1 MIGTLALAL
10 AVVAVGELVGAPR
23 LYTDT
28 AQLAAGAIA
37 AWACLV
43 AARRRTG
50 IPRNWRWLAAGG
62 LTAWSAVR
70 LWWVVQDLTGPDRST
85 DPTIFDI
92 GFVVL
97 PACMLIGL
105 LGVTRTRPRPI
116 PTSPRRD
123 QIALLIDSVLI
134 TGSVLA
140 LGWSS
145 SFLSP
150 VTEWDSLTWWT
161 AAYPIAD
168 LVLVTMVV
176 LLLTTRPDSPAG
188 RRPLALVG
196 AGLLAFGVADTMRLF
211 ALGPVWLEVAGHLLG
226 PACIALAALS
236 PPRPAPPPVD
246 VTALPRDWFHL
257 LLPYV
262 PVLVTGVVL
271 LARTATGHPLTS
283 FQAYLGWLGL
293 GLVVTRQMITI
304 LDNTV
309 LLGRVA
315 ETQRR
320 LHHQAYHDPLT
331 GLANRA
337 LFRERLVLALDSNRH
352 RGTPVAVIFADL
364 DDFKLINDTYGHAMG
379 DRVLHAIGERLRAS
393 VRPQDLVAR
402 LGGDEFAVVLDQSD
416 AAVSPPAPG
425 PRGGAVSALRR
436 VVGRQR
442 RYVLSAAGVRV
453 TDDVRTAGRWPR
465 GKARPAAPRSPLRRR
480 TDFLGGAVPS
490 AAGFVPAP
498 RSASPSVSDHSSGVV
513 APGAAASAVH
523 GLPPGAAGVPA
534 AGYPG
539 VPGSPAPGSA
549 VPAVP
554 GSAGSDAAL
563 SAVSGS
569 AGSDAALSAVSGSAG
584 SDAALSA
591 VSGSAGSDAALSAVS
606 GSAVAGPAVS
616 AAAGSVA
623 ADPAVPAVVASFDER
638 EWVAEAEG
646 VGQRV
651 LAALRE
657 PYLIDGR
664 SVSVGASIGLVT
676 AEPGDQLSADLLL
689 RRADAAM
696 YAVKRRGKG
705 ALIRYTG
712 PVHGPNADLPRLL
725 AGALTGGS
733 PAAAGFEVHYQPIV
747 RLSDRTTVAVEA
759 LARWTDPVAGPV
771 HPDVF
776 VTMAE
781 RTGLVAAIDDFV
793 LNQACADAHA
803 LAERYGRPIDVHVNV
818 SAGRL
823 GQQGLEDAVD
833 GALTRH
839 AMPPERLVVEI
850 TETLRIPDLP
860 RAAAVVER
868 LRARGVRVALDDFGS
883 GYNALAQLHGLPV
896 DTVKLDSTLTDVDTA
911 PDRAGELC
919 RSVLVICADL
929 GITVVGE
936 GIETEERAAA
946 LDGLGCPL
954 GQGYLFG
961 PPARLTELNRPP
973 A

>member
-62 LTAWSAVR
+62 LAAWSAVR
-70 LWWVVQDLTGPDRST
+70 LWWVIQELTGQDRLAHRS
-85 DPTIFDI
+85 IFDI

-97 PACMLIGL
+97 PVCMLVGL
-105 LGVTRTRPRPI
+105 LGVTRTRLRPI

-145 SFLSP
+145 SFLNA

-161 AAYPIAD
+161 VAYPIAD

-188 RRPLALVG
+188 RRPLALIG

-211 ALGPVWLEVAGHLLG
+211 ELGPSWLEATGHLLG

-236 PPRPAPPPVD
+236 PPRPAPVPPD
-246 VTALPRDWFHL
+246 LTALPRDWFHL

-262 PVLVTGVVL
+262 PVLVAGVVL
-271 LARTATGHPLTS
+271 LARTVTGHPLTS

-337 LFRERLVLALDSNRH
+337 LFRERLVLALDSNEH

-416 AAVSPPAPG
+416 AAVPPPAPR

-442 RYVLSAAGVRV
+442 RYVLSAAGIRV
-453 TDDVRTAGRWPR
+453 SEDARPGGAGRWPGDR
-465 GKARPAAPRSPLRRR
+465 ARPPAQLRRR
-480 TDFLGGAVPS
+480 TDFL
-490 AAGFVPAP
+490 AAGTVLSGAPVSSVPAP
-498 RSASPSVSDHSSGVV
+498 RPASSLDGVPASAAPSASLVSAPSADSS
-513 APGAAASAVH
+513 APALSAAAPVGAAAFPTSE
-523 GLPPGAAGVPA
+523 
-534 AGYPG
+534 
-539 VPGSPAPGSA
+539 
-549 VPAVP
+549 
-554 GSAGSDAAL
+554 
-563 SAVSGS
+563 
-569 AGSDAALSAVSGSAG
+569 
-584 SDAALSA
+584 
-591 VSGSAGSDAALSAVS
+591 
-606 GSAVAGPAVS
+606 
-616 AAAGSVA
+616 
-623 ADPAVPAVVASFDER
+623 ADR

-646 VGQRV
+646 VGERV

-712 PVHGPNADLPRLL
+712 PVHGPNADLPQLL

-733 PAAAGFEVHYQPIV
+733 PAAAGFQVHYQPIV
-747 RLSDRTTVAVEA
+747 RLSDRVTVAVEA

-833 GALTRH
+833 AALARH
-839 AMPPERLVVEI
+839 AMPPERLVIEI

-860 RAAAVVER
+860 RAAAMVER

-883 GYNALAQLHGLPV
+883 GYHALAQLHGLPV

-911 PDRAGELC
+911 PERAGALC
-919 RSVLVICADL
+919 GSVLAICAGL

-946 LDGLGCPL
+946 LNDLGCPL

-961 PPARLTELNRPP
+961 PPARLTDLNQPGGRTEPT

>member
-1 MIGTLALAL
+1 MVITTARLIGTLALTL

-37 AWACLV
+37 AWACLIS
-43 AARRRTG
+43 ARSRAG
-50 IPRNWRWLAAGG
+50 IPRHWRRLAAGG
-62 LTAWSAVR
+62 LAAWSSVR
-70 LWWVVQDLTGPDRST
+70 LWWVIQDLTGQDPFADRS
-85 DPTIFDI
+85 IFDI

-97 PACMLIGL
+97 PGCMLIGL
-105 LGVTRTRPRPI
+105 LTVVRTRPRPI
-116 PTSPRRD
+116 PTSTRRD
-123 QIALLIDSVLI
+123 QVALLIDAVLI

-140 LGWSS
+140 LGWSTVPAT
-145 SFLSP
+145 LLDRIAA
-150 VTEWDSLTWWT
+150 WDTLAWWA

-168 LVLVTMVV
+168 LVLFAMVV
-176 LLLTTRPDSPAG
+176 LLLTTRPDSAAG
-188 RRPLALVG
+188 RRPLVLIGAALV
-196 AGLLAFGVADTMRLF
+196 AFGTADSIRLF
-211 ALGPVWLEVAGHLLG
+211 GLGPSWLEVAGHLLG
-226 PACIALAALS
+226 PAMIALAALS
-236 PPRPAPPPVD
+236 PARQLPLPPD
-246 VTALPRDWFHL
+246 RTTAQRDWFHL

-293 GLVVTRQMITI
+293 GLVVTRQMIII
-304 LDNTV
+304 LDNVV
-309 LLGRVA
+309 LLNRVA

-337 LFRERLVLALDSNRH
+337 LFRERLVLALDSTQH
-352 RGTPVAVIFADL
+352 RGTPVAVLFADL

-416 AAVSPPAPG
+416 LAWQQAAATE
-425 PRGGAVSALRR
+425 RGAVSALRR
-436 VVGRQR
+436 VVGRR
-442 RYVLSAAGVRV
+442 GYVLSGAGIRVTGDARAGV
-453 TDDVRTAGRWPR
+453 GRWR
-465 GKARPAAPRSPLRRR
+465 GTGRAPAPRSPGRRR
-480 TDFLGGAVPS
+480 TDLGSPLLPALSSSAVVNGS
-490 AAGFVPAP
+490 APVSALTPAASPVVPAP
-498 RSASPSVSDHSSGVV
+498 PAQAASPADL
-513 APGAAASAVH
+513 APSTAAAS
-523 GLPPGAAGVPA
+523 PA
-534 AGYPG
+534 
-539 VPGSPAPGSA
+539 
-549 VPAVP
+549 
-554 GSAGSDAAL
+554 DLAAL
-563 SAVSGS
+563 AISAE
-569 AGSDAALSAVSGSAG
+569 
-584 SDAALSA
+584 
-591 VSGSAGSDAALSAVS
+591 
-606 GSAVAGPAVS
+606 
-616 AAAGSVA
+616 
-623 ADPAVPAVVASFDER
+623 ER
-638 EWVAEAEG
+638 AWAAEADG
-646 VGQRV
+646 VGERV

-664 SVSVGASIGLVT
+664 SVSVGASIGLVA
-676 AEPGDQLSADLLL
+676 AEPGDRLSADVLL

-705 ALIRYTG
+705 AMIRYTG
-712 PVHGPNADLPRLL
+712 RVHGPNADLPRLL
-725 AGALTGGS
+725 ANALTGGS
-733 PAAAGFEVHYQPIV
+733 PAESGFEVHYQPIV
-747 RLSDRTTVAVEA
+747 RLSDRATVAVEA

-781 RTGLVAAIDDFV
+781 RTGLVSAIDDFV
-793 LNQACADAHA
+793 LNQACADAQA
-803 LAERYGRPIDVHVNV
+803 LADRYGRPIAVHVNV

-823 GQQGLEDAVD
+823 GQHGLEDAVD
-833 GALTRH
+833 AALARH

-883 GYNALAQLHGLPV
+883 GYNALAQLHGMAV

-911 PDRAGELC
+911 PDRAGALC
-919 RSVLVICADL
+919 RSVIAICAEL
-929 GITVVGE
+929 GITVVAE
-936 GIETEERAAA
+936 GIETDERAAA
-946 LDGLGCPL
+946 LGDLGCPL

-961 PPARLTELNRPP
+961 PPARLADLG
-973 A
+973 

>member
-1 MIGTLALAL
+1 MPAARTLVVITTARLIGTLALAL

-43 AARRRTG
+43 AARRRAG
-50 IPRNWRWLAAGG
+50 IPRNWRFLAAGG
-62 LTAWSAVR
+62 LIAWSAVR
-70 LWWVVQDLTGPDRST
+70 AWWVIQDLTGHDRLERPSV
-85 DPTIFDI
+85 FDI

-97 PACMLIGL
+97 PTCMLLGL
-105 LGVTRTRPRPI
+105 LGVTRTRPRPV

-140 LGWSS
+140 LCWTSS
-145 SFLSP
+145 CLSAIADW
-150 VTEWDSLTWWT
+150 ESLAWWV

-168 LVLVTMVV
+168 LVLFTMVV

-188 RRPLALVG
+188 RRPLVLIGAALV
-196 AGLLAFGVADTMRLF
+196 ALGVADSVRL
-211 ALGPVWLEVAGHLLG
+211 LGIGPAWLQVTGYLLG
-226 PACIALAALS
+226 PALIALAALS
-236 PPRPAPPPVD
+236 PARQAPLPQD
-246 VTALPRDWFHL
+246 VTALQRDWFHL

-271 LARTATGHPLTS
+271 LVRTATGDALTP

-309 LLGRVA
+309 LLDRVA

-337 LFRERLVLALDSNRH
+337 LFRERLVLALDANQH
-352 RGTPVAVIFADL
+352 RGTPVAVLFADL
-364 DDFKLINDTYGHAMG
+364 DDFKLINDTYGHALG

-393 VRPQDLVAR
+393 VRPQDLVSR

-416 AAVSPPAPG
+416 IVASTPEVTSEPG
-425 PRGGAVSALRR
+425 PGSRLRR
-436 VVGRQR
+436 AVGRQR
-442 RYVLSAAGVRV
+442 RYVLSAAGVKV
-453 TDDVRTAGRWPR
+453 SGGSGRWPS
-465 GKARPAAPRSPLRRR
+465 GAHSPARRR
-480 TDFLGGAVPS
+480 TDLPAADPVPNGVVLNGHSAASAPASASASGDGVSPVVPS
-490 AAGFVPAP
+490 P
-498 RSASPSVSDHSSGVV
+498 RSAFP
-513 APGAAASAVH
+513 AESAF
-523 GLPPGAAGVPA
+523 
-534 AGYPG
+534 
-539 VPGSPAPGSA
+539 
-549 VPAVP
+549 
-554 GSAGSDAAL
+554 
-563 SAVSGS
+563 
-569 AGSDAALSAVSGSAG
+569 
-584 SDAALSA
+584 
-591 VSGSAGSDAALSAVS
+591 
-606 GSAVAGPAVS
+606 AVAGSTIS
-616 AAAGSVA
+616 AAPLA
-623 ADPAVPAVVASFDER
+623 ADSAFSAEDRA
-638 EWVAEAEG
+638 WVEEAEG
-646 VGQRV
+646 IGARV

-664 SVSVGASIGLVT
+664 AVSVGASIGLVV
-676 AEPGDQLSADLLL
+676 AEPGDRLSADLLL

-712 PVHGPNADLPRLL
+712 PVHGPNADLPQLL
-725 AGALTGGS
+725 AGALSGGS
-733 PAAAGFEVHYQPIV
+733 PAASGFEVFYQPIV
-747 RLSDRTTVAVEA
+747 RLSDQATVAVEA
-759 LARWTDPVAGPV
+759 LARWTDPIAGPV

-781 RTGLVAAIDDFV
+781 RTGLVSAIDDFV
-793 LNQACADAHA
+793 LNQACADAQA
-803 LAERYGRPIDVHVNV
+803 LADRFGRPIDVHVNV

-833 GALTRH
+833 AALARH
-839 AMPPERLVVEI
+839 AMPPARLVVEI

-860 RAAAVVER
+860 RAAAMLER

-883 GYNALAQLHGLPV
+883 GYNALAQLHGMPV

-911 PDRAGELC
+911 PDRAGALC
-919 RSVLVICADL
+919 RSVLAICADL
-929 GITVVGE
+929 GITVVAE
-936 GIETEERAAA
+936 GIETDERAAA
-946 LDGLGCPL
+946 LSGLGCPL

-961 PPARLTELNRPP
+961 PPARLADLNHPARRPNP
-973 A
+973 

>member
-1 MIGTLALAL
+1 MIGTVALAL

-23 LYTDT
+23 LYADT

-37 AWACLV
+37 AWACLI
-43 AARRRTG
+43 AARRRAG
-50 IPRNWRWLAAGG
+50 IPRNWRYLAAGG
-62 LTAWSAVR
+62 LVAWSAVR
-70 LWWVVQDLTGPDRST
+70 AWWVVQDLTGQDRVET
-85 DPTIFDI
+85 PTVFDI

-105 LGVTRTRPRPI
+105 LGVTRTRPRPV

-140 LGWSS
+140 LCWTSS
-145 SFLSP
+145 CL
-150 VTEWDSLTWWT
+150 TAIADWKSLAWWA

-168 LVLVTMVV
+168 LVLFTMVV

-188 RRPLALVG
+188 RRPLVLVG
-196 AGLLAFGVADTMRLF
+196 AALLAFGTADTVRL
-211 ALGPVWLEVAGHLLG
+211 LGFGPTWLQATGHLLG
-226 PACIALAALS
+226 PALIALAALS
-236 PPRPAPPPVD
+236 PARTAPLPQD
-246 VTALPRDWFHL
+246 VTELPRDWFHL

-271 LARTATGHPLTS
+271 LARTVAGDALTP

-309 LLGRVA
+309 LLDRVA

-337 LFRERLVLALDSNRH
+337 LFRERLVLALDANHH
-352 RGTPVAVIFADL
+352 RGTPVAVLFADL
-364 DDFKLINDTYGHAMG
+364 DDFKLINDTYGHALG

-416 AAVSPPAPG
+416 IVTPAPARAG
-425 PRGGAVSALRR
+425 SRLRR
-436 VVGRQR
+436 AVGRQR
-442 RYVLSAAGVRV
+442 RYVLSAAGIRV
-453 TDDVRTAGRWPR
+453 SGGWPAGTPL
-465 GKARPAAPRSPLRRR
+465 PARRR
-480 TDFLGGAVPS
+480 TDLLTSGEPLANGVVVTGRSGLVPTPRTAPISSAS
-490 AAGFVPAP
+490 AASPAP
-498 RSASPSVSDHSSGVV
+498 AGSPASPASPASSGSPASPASSGSPASSVASPSAGSSG
-513 APGAAASAVH
+513 
-523 GLPPGAAGVPA
+523 
-534 AGYPG
+534 
-539 VPGSPAPGSA
+539 SPVSSGT
-549 VPAVP
+549 
-554 GSAGSDAAL
+554 
-563 SAVSGS
+563 AVSP
-569 AGSDAALSAVSGSAG
+569 
-584 SDAALSA
+584 
-591 VSGSAGSDAALSAVS
+591 
-606 GSAVAGPAVS
+606 GPAEAPEMS
-616 AAAGSVA
+616 A
-623 ADPAVPAVVASFDER
+623 DRLWE
-638 EWVAEAEG
+638 AEAEG
-646 VGQRV
+646 IGERV

-664 SVSVGASIGLVT
+664 AVSVGASIGLVV
-676 AEPGDQLSADLLL
+676 AEPADRLSADLLL

-712 PVHGPNADLPRLL
+712 PVHGPNADLPQLL
-725 AGALTGGS
+725 AGALSGGS
-733 PAAAGFEVHYQPIV
+733 PAAAGFEVFYQPIV
-747 RLSDRTTVAVEA
+747 RLSDGATVAVEA
-759 LARWTDPVAGPV
+759 LARWTDPIAGPV

-781 RTGLVAAIDDFV
+781 RTGLVSAIDDFV
-793 LNQACADAHA
+793 LNQACADAQA
-803 LAERYGRPIDVHVNV
+803 LADRFGRPIAVHVNV

-833 GALTRH
+833 AALARH
-839 AMPPERLVVEI
+839 AMPPARLVVEI

-860 RAAAVVER
+860 RAAAMVER

-883 GYNALAQLHGLPV
+883 GYNALAQLHGMPV

-911 PDRAGELC
+911 PDRAGALC
-919 RSVLVICADL
+919 RSVLAICADL
-929 GITVVGE
+929 GITVVAE
-936 GIETEERAAA
+936 GIETDERAAA
-946 LDGLGCPL
+946 LAGLGCPL

-961 PPARLTELNRPP
+961 PPARLAELGRAAPEPNP
-973 A
+973 

>member
-1 MIGTLALAL
+1 MIGTVALAL

-43 AARRRTG
+43 AARRRAG
-50 IPRNWRWLAAGG
+50 IPRNWRFLAAGG
-62 LTAWSAVR
+62 LVAWSAVR
-70 LWWVVQDLTGPDRST
+70 VRWVIQDLSGHDRLA
-85 DPTIFDI
+85 DPSVFDI

-97 PACMLIGL
+97 PVCMLLGL
-105 LGVTRTRPRPI
+105 LGVTRTRPRPV

-123 QIALLIDSVLI
+123 QIALVIDSVLI

-140 LGWSS
+140 LCWTSS
-145 SFLSP
+145 CLNA
-150 VTEWDSLTWWT
+150 VADWDSLAWWV

-168 LVLVTMVV
+168 LILFTMVV

-188 RRPLALVG
+188 RRPLMLIG
-196 AGLLAFGVADTMRLF
+196 AALLALGTADTVRL
-211 ALGPVWLEVAGHLLG
+211 LGIGPSWLQVSGHLLG
-226 PACIALAALS
+226 PAFIALAALS
-236 PPRPAPPPVD
+236 PARPSPLPRD
-246 VTALPRDWFHL
+246 VSALQRDWFHL

-262 PVLVTGVVL
+262 PVLVTGVL
-271 LARTATGHPLTS
+271 LLVRTATGNPLTP

-337 LFRERLVLALDSNRH
+337 LFRERLVLALDANQH
-352 RGTPVAVIFADL
+352 RGTPVAVLFADL
-364 DDFKLINDTYGHAMG
+364 DDFKLINDTYGHALG

-393 VRPQDLVAR
+393 VRPQDLVSR

-416 AAVSPPAPG
+416 VVAPTPAAPESM
-425 PRGGAVSALRR
+425 LRR

-442 RYVLSAAGVRV
+442 RYVLSAAGIKVSRGGG
-453 TDDVRTAGRWPR
+453 AGRWP
-465 GKARPAAPRSPLRRR
+465 GGARPPARRR
-480 TDFLGGAVPS
+480 TDLLAPPAPAPAAPVPS
-490 AAGFVPAP
+490 APVASGPVSSGSASNGVVLNGRVSGVSAPSP
-498 RSASPSVSDHSSGVV
+498 RSSFSAASRPAGSVETPEFD
-513 APGAAASAVH
+513 AASAEDR
-523 GLPPGAAGVPA
+523 A
-534 AGYPG
+534 
-539 VPGSPAPGSA
+539 
-549 VPAVP
+549 
-554 GSAGSDAAL
+554 
-563 SAVSGS
+563 
-569 AGSDAALSAVSGSAG
+569 
-584 SDAALSA
+584 
-591 VSGSAGSDAALSAVS
+591 
-606 GSAVAGPAVS
+606 
-616 AAAGSVA
+616 
-623 ADPAVPAVVASFDER
+623 
-638 EWVAEAEG
+638 WVEEAEG
-646 VGQRV
+646 IGERV

-664 SVSVGASIGLVT
+664 AVSVGASIGLVV
-676 AEPGDQLSADLLL
+676 AEPGDRLSADLLL

-712 PVHGPNADLPRLL
+712 PVHGPNADLPQLL
-725 AGALTGGS
+725 AGALSGGS
-733 PAAAGFEVHYQPIV
+733 PAAAGFEVFYQPIV
-747 RLSDRTTVAVEA
+747 RLSDHATVAVEA
-759 LARWTDPVAGPV
+759 LARWTDPIAGPV

-781 RTGLVAAIDDFV
+781 RTGLVSAIDDFV
-793 LNQACADAHA
+793 LNQACADAQA
-803 LAERYGRPIDVHVNV
+803 LADRFGRPIGVHVNV

-823 GQQGLEDAVD
+823 GQQSLEDAVEA
-833 GALTRH
+833 ALARH
-839 AMPPERLVVEI
+839 AMPPDRLIVEI

-860 RAAAVVER
+860 RAAAMVER

-883 GYNALAQLHGLPV
+883 GYNALAQLHGMPV

-911 PDRAGELC
+911 PDRAGALC
-919 RSVLVICADL
+919 RSVLAICADL
-929 GITVVGE
+929 GITVVAE
-936 GIETEERAAA
+936 GIETPERAAA
-946 LDGLGCPL
+946 LSELGCPL

-961 PPARLTELNRPP
+961 PPARLADLGRPAP
-973 A
+973 KPNP

>member
-1 MIGTLALAL
+1 VVITTARLIGTLALAL

-23 LYTDT
+23 LYADT

-43 AARRRTG
+43 AARRRAG
-50 IPRNWRWLAAGG
+50 IPRNWRLLAAGG
-62 LTAWSAVR
+62 LVAWSAVR
-70 LWWVVQDLTGPDRST
+70 LWWVVQDLAGHDRLDRPSV
-85 DPTIFDI
+85 FDI

-105 LGVTRTRPRPI
+105 LGATRTRPRPV

-140 LGWSS
+140 LCWTSS
-145 SFLSP
+145 CLNAVADWEALS
-150 VTEWDSLTWWT
+150 WWV
-161 AAYPIAD
+161 AAYPVAD
-168 LVLVTMVV
+168 LVLFTMVV

-188 RRPLALVG
+188 RRPLVLVG
-196 AGLLAFGVADTMRLF
+196 AALLAFGTADSVRL
-211 ALGPVWLEVAGHLLG
+211 LGVGPAWLQVTGHLLG
-226 PACIALAALS
+226 PALIALAALS
-236 PPRPAPPPVD
+236 PARPAPLPPD
-246 VTALPRDWFHL
+246 PTALPRDWFHL

-271 LARTATGHPLTS
+271 LARTAAGAALTP

-309 LLGRVA
+309 LLDRVA

-337 LFRERLVLALDSNRH
+337 LFRERLVLALDANHH
-352 RGTPVAVIFADL
+352 RGTPVAVLFADL
-364 DDFKLINDTYGHAMG
+364 DDFKLINDTYGHALG

-416 AAVSPPAPG
+416 VVAPEPAPSES
-425 PRGGAVSALRR
+425 RLRR
-436 VVGRQR
+436 AMGRQR
-442 RYVLSAAGVRV
+442 RYVLSAAGIRV
-453 TDDVRTAGRWPR
+453 SGGSGGGQT
-465 GKARPAAPRSPLRRR
+465 AAPARRR
-480 TDFLGGAVPS
+480 TDVMTPALPDGALINDPSAGLVPS
-490 AAGFVPAP
+490 PRTGSGAGPGAGSAP
-498 RSASPSVSDHSSGVV
+498 V
-513 APGAAASAVH
+513 APEISADR
-523 GLPPGAAGVPA
+523 LW
-534 AGYPG
+534 
-539 VPGSPAPGSA
+539 
-549 VPAVP
+549 
-554 GSAGSDAAL
+554 
-563 SAVSGS
+563 
-569 AGSDAALSAVSGSAG
+569 
-584 SDAALSA
+584 
-591 VSGSAGSDAALSAVS
+591 
-606 GSAVAGPAVS
+606 
-616 AAAGSVA
+616 
-623 ADPAVPAVVASFDER
+623 E
-638 EWVAEAEG
+638 AEAEG
-646 VGQRV
+646 IGERV

-664 SVSVGASIGLVT
+664 AVSVGASIGLVV
-676 AEPGDQLSADLLL
+676 AEPADRLSADLLL

-712 PVHGPNADLPRLL
+712 PVHGPNADLPQLL
-725 AGALTGGS
+725 AGALSGGS
-733 PAAAGFEVHYQPIV
+733 PAAAGFEVFYQPIV
-747 RLSDRTTVAVEA
+747 RLSDRATVAVEA

-781 RTGLVAAIDDFV
+781 RTGLVSAIDDFV
-793 LNQACADAHA
+793 LNQACADAQA
-803 LAERYGRPIDVHVNV
+803 LAERFGRPIAVHVNV

-833 GALTRH
+833 AALTRH
-839 AMPPERLVVEI
+839 AMPPARLVVEI

-860 RAAAVVER
+860 RAAAMVER

-883 GYNALAQLHGLPV
+883 GYNALAQLHGMPV

-911 PDRAGELC
+911 PDRAGALC
-919 RSVLVICADL
+919 RSVLAICAEL
-929 GITVVGE
+929 GITVVAE
-936 GIETEERAAA
+936 GIETDERAAA
-946 LDGLGCPL
+946 LSGLGCPL

-961 PPARLTELNRPP
+961 PPARLADLGQTASQPGS
-973 A
+973 

>member
-1 MIGTLALAL
+1 MITTARLIGTLALAL
-10 AVVAVGELVGAPR
+10 AVVAVGEFVGAPR

-37 AWACLV
+37 AWACLL
-43 AARRRTG
+43 AARGRAG
-50 IPRNWRWLAAGG
+50 IPRKWRLLAAGG
-62 LTAWSAVR
+62 LAVWSSVQ
-70 LWWVVQDLTGPDRST
+70 LWWVIQDLAGRERAT
-85 DPTIFDI
+85 DSSAFDI
-92 GFVVL
+92 GAVML
-97 PACMLIGL
+97 PACMVVGL
-105 LGVTRTRPRPI
+105 LAVTRNRPRPVA
-116 PTSPRRD
+116 TSPRRD
-123 QIALLIDSVLI
+123 QIALLLDSVLI

-145 SFLSP
+145 AFLSGILD
-150 VTEWDSLTWWT
+150 WNALAWW
-161 AAYPIAD
+161 AIAYPAAD
-168 LVLVTMVV
+168 LVVFTMVV
-176 LLLTTRPDSPAG
+176 LLLTTRPDAPVG
-188 RRPLALVG
+188 RQPLSLVG
-196 AGLLAFGVADTMRLF
+196 VGLLGFGMADSLQLLG
-211 ALGPVWLEVAGHLLG
+211 LGPSWLQSAGHLIG
-226 PACIALAALS
+226 PAFIALGALS
-236 PPRPAPPPVD
+236 PGRSTPLPPDPA
-246 VTALPRDWFHL
+246 ALQRDWFHL

-271 LARTATGHPLTS
+271 LARTATGHPLTP

-309 LLGRVA
+309 LLDRVA

-337 LFRERLVLALDSNRH
+337 LFRERLVLALDANQH
-352 RGTPVAVIFADL
+352 HGTPVAVLFADL

-379 DRVLHAIGERLRAS
+379 DRVLHAIGDRLRAS

-416 AAVSPPAPG
+416 TVPLVVPAP
-425 PRGGAVSALRR
+425 RRSAGSVLRQ
-436 VVGRQR
+436 VIGRQR
-442 RYVLSAAGVRV
+442 RYVLSAAGIRV
-453 TDDVRTAGRWPR
+453 SGPSRPGSGRP
-465 GKARPAAPRSPLRRR
+465 PAPRSPLRRR
-480 TDFLGGAVPS
+480 TDFPVSSNGGS
-490 AAGFVPAP
+490 ASAPVPA
-498 RSASPSVSDHSSGVV
+498 SE
-513 APGAAASAVH
+513 
-523 GLPPGAAGVPA
+523 
-534 AGYPG
+534 
-539 VPGSPAPGSA
+539 PGSGAGPAPGSG
-549 VPAVP
+549 PGSGSFSVP
-554 GSAGSDAAL
+554 GSGAGLVPGSGPGSGSFSVPGSGAGLAPGSGPAPVSASGSVPGCGSGSGSGSDSASGSGTASAPDAGSGFVIAPVRP
-563 SAVSGS
+563 SAVG
-569 AGSDAALSAVSGSAG
+569 GW
-584 SDAALSA
+584 
-591 VSGSAGSDAALSAVS
+591 
-606 GSAVAGPAVS
+606 PW
-616 AAAGSVA
+616 
-623 ADPAVPAVVASFDER
+623 E
-638 EWVAEAEG
+638 AEAEG

-664 SVSVGASIGLVT
+664 SVSVGASIGLVV

-712 PVHGPNADLPRLL
+712 PVHGPNADLPQLL

-747 RLSDRTTVAVEA
+747 RLDDRATVAVEA

-781 RTGLVAAIDDFV
+781 RTGLVSAIDDFV
-793 LNQACADAHA
+793 LNQACADAQA
-803 LAERYGRPIDVHVNV
+803 LAERYGRPIAVHVNV

-833 GALTRH
+833 AALARH
-839 AMPPERLVVEI
+839 AMPPARLVIEI

-860 RAAAVVER
+860 RAAAMVER

-883 GYNALAQLHGLPV
+883 GYNALAQLHGMPV

-911 PDRAGELC
+911 PDRAGALC
-919 RSVLVICADL
+919 RSVLTICADL
-929 GITVVGE
+929 GITVVAE
-936 GIETEERAAA
+936 GIETDERAEA
-946 LDGLGCPL
+946 LSGLGCPL

-961 PPARLTELNRPP
+961 PPARLADLGRPTP
-973 A
+973 PPNP

>member
-1 MIGTLALAL
+1 MIGTVALAL

-28 AQLAAGAIA
+28 AQLAAGTIA
-37 AWACLV
+37 AWACLT
-43 AARRRTG
+43 AARRRIG
-50 IPRNWRWLAAGG
+50 IPRNWRFLAAGG
-62 LTAWSAVR
+62 LLAWSAVR
-70 LWWVVQDLTGPDRST
+70 LWWVIQDLAGRDRLD
-85 DPTIFDI
+85 DPTVFDI

-97 PACMLIGL
+97 PVCMLLGL
-105 LGVTRTRPRPI
+105 LGVVRTRPRPV
-116 PTSPRRD
+116 PTSARRD
-123 QIALLIDSVLI
+123 QIALVIDSVLI

-140 LGWSS
+140 LCWSS
-145 SFLSP
+145 SCLSA
-150 VTEWDSLTWWT
+150 VADWASLAWWV

-168 LVLVTMVV
+168 LVLFTMVV

-188 RRPLALVG
+188 RRPLTLIG
-196 AGLLAFGVADTMRLF
+196 AGLLAFGVADSVRL
-211 ALGPVWLEVAGHLLG
+211 LGIGPFWLQAAGHLLG
-226 PACIALAALS
+226 PAFIALAALS
-236 PPRPAPPPVD
+236 PVRPVPVLPD
-246 VTALPRDWFHL
+246 LAALQRDWFHL

-271 LARTATGHPLTS
+271 LVRTAGGAPLTS

-309 LLGRVA
+309 LLDRVA

-337 LFRERLVLALDSNRH
+337 LFRERLVLALDANQH
-352 RGTPVAVIFADL
+352 HGTPVAVLFADL
-364 DDFKLINDTYGHAMG
+364 DDFKLINDTFGHALG

-416 AAVSPPAPG
+416 LAPAPVAAALPPAS
-425 PRGGAVSALRR
+425 RLRR

-442 RYVLSAAGVRV
+442 RYVLSAAGIRV
-453 TDDVRTAGRWPR
+453 SGDPRPGR
-465 GKARPAAPRSPLRRR
+465 APARRR
-480 TDFLGGAVPS
+480 TDFLTAADPVASAPNASVPNGVVPGAADLAAPVPNGAVLNGVAPNGVAPNGVAPEGVGLNGHSASAAVPS
-490 AAGFVPAP
+490 PRIAPGPASLVSPPPPYSAGS
-498 RSASPSVSDHSSGVV
+498 SASV
-513 APGAAASAVH
+513 
-523 GLPPGAAGVPA
+523 
-534 AGYPG
+534 
-539 VPGSPAPGSA
+539 SA
-549 VPAVP
+549 VP
-554 GSAGSDAAL
+554 
-563 SAVSGS
+563 SGS
-569 AGSDAALSAVSGSAG
+569 AASESDDRA
-584 SDAALSA
+584 
-591 VSGSAGSDAALSAVS
+591 
-606 GSAVAGPAVS
+606 
-616 AAAGSVA
+616 
-623 ADPAVPAVVASFDER
+623 
-638 EWVAEAEG
+638 WVEEAEG
-646 VGQRV
+646 IGERV

-664 SVSVGASIGLVT
+664 AVSVGASIGLVV
-676 AEPGDQLSADLLL
+676 AEPGDRLSADLLL

-712 PVHGPNADLPRLL
+712 PVHGPNADLPQLL
-725 AGALTGGS
+725 AGALSGGS
-733 PAAAGFEVHYQPIV
+733 PAAAGFEVFYQPIV
-747 RLSDRTTVAVEA
+747 RLSDHATVAVEA
-759 LARWTDPVAGPV
+759 LARWTDPIAGPV

-781 RTGLVAAIDDFV
+781 RTGLVSAIDDFV
-793 LNQACADAHA
+793 LNQACADAQA
-803 LAERYGRPIDVHVNV
+803 LADRYGRPIDVHVNV

-833 GALTRH
+833 AALARH
-839 AMPPERLVVEI
+839 AMPPSRLVVEI

-860 RAAAVVER
+860 RAAAMVER

-883 GYNALAQLHGLPV
+883 GYNALAQLHGMPV

-911 PDRAGELC
+911 PDRAGALC
-919 RSVLVICADL
+919 RSVLAICADL
-929 GITVVGE
+929 GITVVAE
-936 GIETEERAAA
+936 GIETGERAAA
-946 LDGLGCPL
+946 LSGLGCPL

-961 PPARLTELNRPP
+961 PPARLSDLGHP
-973 A
+973 AA

>member
-62 LTAWSAVR
+62 LAVWSAVR
-70 LWWVVQDLTGPDRST
+70 LWWMVQDLTGRDRHAGPSL
-85 DPTIFDI
+85 FDI

-97 PACMLIGL
+97 PVCMLIGL

-150 VTEWDSLTWWT
+150 VTEWDAQTWW
-161 AAYPIAD
+161 AAGYPIAD

-188 RRPLALVG
+188 RRPLALIG

-211 ALGPVWLEVAGHLLG
+211 GLGPFWLEATGHLLG

-236 PPRPAPPPVD
+236 PPRPAPAPPD
-246 VTALPRDWFHL
+246 LTALPRDWFHL
-257 LLPYV
+257 LLPYL
-262 PVLVTGVVL
+262 PVLVAGVVL

-337 LFRERLVLALDSNRH
+337 LFRERLVLALDSNQH

-416 AAVSPPAPG
+416 VVAPPV
-425 PRGGAVSALRR
+425 PRSGGGAVSALRR

-442 RYVLSAAGVRV
+442 KYVLSAAGVRV
-453 TDDVRTAGRWPR
+453 SGDARAGGRWSR
-465 GKARPAAPRSPLRRR
+465 DKARPPAPRSPLRRR
-480 TDFLGGAVPS
+480 TDLLTGGPVLSGSSVASFS
-490 AAGFVPAP
+490 AATAASAVSSAGVPTGAD
-498 RSASPSVSDHSSGVV
+498 SAVSSAAVSAGADSAVSSAAVSAGADSGVSSAAV
-513 APGAAASAVH
+513 SAGADSAVSSAAVSTAADSAVSSAAASAA
-523 GLPPGAAGVPA
+523 GAM
-534 AGYPG
+534 
-539 VPGSPAPGSA
+539 ST
-549 VPAVP
+549 
-554 GSAGSDAAL
+554 
-563 SAVSGS
+563 
-569 AGSDAALSAVSGSAG
+569 
-584 SDAALSA
+584 
-591 VSGSAGSDAALSAVS
+591 
-606 GSAVAGPAVS
+606 
-616 AAAGSVA
+616 
-623 ADPAVPAVVASFDER
+623 FDER

-646 VGQRV
+646 VGERV

-676 AEPGDQLSADLLL
+676 AEPDDQLSADLLL

-747 RLSDRTTVAVEA
+747 RLGDRVTVAVEA

-793 LNQACADAHA
+793 LDQACADAHA
-803 LAERYGRPIDVHVNV
+803 LADRYGRPIDVHVNV

-823 GQQGLEDAVD
+823 GHQGLEDAVD
-833 GALTRH
+833 AALARY
-839 AMPPERLVVEI
+839 ALPPERLVVEI

-896 DTVKLDSTLTDVDTA
+896 DTVKLDSTLTDVDTGPA
-911 PDRAGELC
+911 RAGALC
-919 RSVLVICADL
+919 GSVLAICAEL

-936 GIETEERAAA
+936 GIETEDRAAA
-946 LDGLGCPL
+946 LADLGCPL

-961 PPARLTELNRPP
+961 PPARLTELPRPAVP
-973 A
+973 REP